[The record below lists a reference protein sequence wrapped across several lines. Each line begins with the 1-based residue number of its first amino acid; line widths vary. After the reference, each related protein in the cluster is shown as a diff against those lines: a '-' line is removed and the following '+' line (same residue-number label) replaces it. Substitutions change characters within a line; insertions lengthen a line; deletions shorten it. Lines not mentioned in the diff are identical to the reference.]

1 MAVSLGGALLLLPS
15 CEMAQP
21 PNPKRR
27 RLTGPEEVGSADAV
41 PPTLISR
48 SPVEVKASL
57 QTLYSSLE
65 TYGDV
70 VICARAADGSQV
82 EFIAVSALV
91 AAASRPLGA
100 MLFGPM
106 RMCTPRSGEDRP
118 QLHLQITEPVH
129 FRHLLSYIHGQDLR
143 ARPPALLCTPA
154 TTAGARRHKDS
165 RIRTASACVQRRPA

>member
-1 MAVSLGGALLLLPS
+1 
-15 CEMAQP
+15 MAQP

-118 QLHLQITEPVH
+118 QLHLQITEPAH

-143 ARPPALLCTPA
+143 AHPPA
-154 TTAGARRHKDS
+154 
-165 RIRTASACVQRRPA
+165 RPAPTTSMRARTCTMPHTHAACHAPGQTPRPCDL